1 LGIGRNEK
9 SLREAAPWRREGG
22 RIHYAEAVIELQLI
36 SVKGRKRMK
45 RFVGASPK
53 CLARKEIRLRSPTK
67 TKPPS
72 RGGFPSEVLGLRQA

>member
-1 LGIGRNEK
+1 M
-9 SLREAAPWRREGG
+9 SLDEAAPWRRKGG

-45 RFVGASPK
+45 RFVGEPPK
-53 CLARKEIRLRSPTK
+53 CLARKDIRLRSPTK

-72 RGGFPSEVLGLRQA
+72 RGGFLSVALGLRQA